1 MKIEEEKLNKA
12 VITSK
17 DIVSGKSFI
26 SHVYYDEDGDWQFF
40 DGITIKED
48 DALVISVKQIL
59 EIDSSLKNLPEMNI
73 KDNMFR
79 INKGDIWQKF

>member
-26 SHVYYDEDGDWQFF
+26 SHVYYDEDRDWQFF
-40 DGITIKED
+40 DGTTIKED

-59 EIDSSLKNLPEMNI
+59 EIDPSLKALPEMHINES
-73 KDNMFR
+73 MFR
-79 INKGDIWQKF
+79 KNKEDIWQKF